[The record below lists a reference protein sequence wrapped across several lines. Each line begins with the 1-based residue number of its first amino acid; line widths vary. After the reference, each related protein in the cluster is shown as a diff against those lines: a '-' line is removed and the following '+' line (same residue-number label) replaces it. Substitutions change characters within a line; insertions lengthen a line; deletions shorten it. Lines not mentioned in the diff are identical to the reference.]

1 MIKRI
6 LVVLDPD
13 ADTPIA
19 TETAIRIA
27 KRHDAELTCLALVDK
42 DAIHADSSGSG
53 IGGYAY
59 AERLRKSLTE
69 EVRAKAK
76 ELLETFVARVED
88 AGVRHSGDRV
98 SDDGLLTSLVTAMR
112 THDLL
117 VAGRESHFYYHDPEQ
132 RTHTMAKVIEQGAAA
147 SLIVGHEIPTV
158 KHATIAYDGS
168 AAAART
174 LQKFAHLAPFGTEVS
189 VELLHIRGNSN
200 EDKLESTALL
210 ASAKEYLEAYSY
222 SHVEATSMHA
232 AKVGDQII
240 EYANA
245 DTTDLLV
252 AGAYAKTGIK
262 RMIFGSLATFLLE
275 NAAVPLFLYR

>member
-27 KRHDAELTCLALVDK
+27 RRHDAELTCLALVDK
-42 DAIHADSSGSG
+42 DAIQADASGSG

-59 AERLRKSLTE
+59 AERLRESLTD

-98 SDDGLLTSLVTAMR
+98 SDDGLLKSLVTAMR

-132 RTHTMAKVIEQGAAA
+132 RTHTMAKVVEQGAAA

-158 KHATIAYDGS
+158 KRVTIAYDGS

-174 LQKFAHLAPFGTEVS
+174 LQKFAHLAPFGAEVE
-189 VELLHIRGNSN
+189 VELLHVRGDGT
-200 EDKLESTALL
+200 EDKMESEALL
-210 ASAKEYLEAYSY
+210 ASAKEYLEAYGY
-222 SHVEATSMHA
+222 APIETTSLQGG
-232 AKVGDQII
+232 KIGDRIV
-240 EYANA
+240 EYAGA
-245 DTTDLLV
+245 DSTDLLV
-252 AGAYAKTGIK
+252 TGAYAKTGIK

-275 NAAVPLFLYR
+275 KATVPLFMYR